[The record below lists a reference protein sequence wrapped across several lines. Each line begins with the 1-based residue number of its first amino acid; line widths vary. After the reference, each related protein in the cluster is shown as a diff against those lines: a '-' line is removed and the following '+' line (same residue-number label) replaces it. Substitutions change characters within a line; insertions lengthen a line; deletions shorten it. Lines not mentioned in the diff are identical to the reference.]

1 MSVEPV
7 KAEFEGMKYVLS
19 IKDSESICVT
29 GEEQIELY
37 GGDESYR
44 VFTEITRKW
53 IESGVPKRD
62 SYLVEVW
69 PKGVTKRA
77 PKNGWLVQREHSQL
91 IFQLV

>member
-7 KAEFEGMKYVLS
+7 KAEFEGMKYVLRS
-19 IKDSESICVT
+19 KDSESICVT
-29 GEEQIELY
+29 GEEQIEVY

-91 IFQLV
+91 IFQLK